1 MAITAAMV
9 KDLREQTGAGMMD
22 CKKALVEADGNLE
35 EAVVYLREK
44 GLAKAAKKAGR
55 ATSEGSI
62 GTWIAEDG
70 SAASMVELL
79 CETDFAAKN
88 EEFVSFVEN
97 LAVKVAEEG
106 ADSVDALSD
115 AAKDLTPLVSK
126 IGENMQIGRMANVKV
141 DGLVGHYVHANGKI
155 GVLVALKGAKA
166 GEHDQLAKD
175 IAMQIAAANPL
186 CISSDQVPQDKL
198 DKEKEIYKAQA
209 MEEGKPE
216 QIAEKIVLGRINKYY
231 KEVCLLDQPFI
242 KEDKKAVKDLLG
254 GSGITIESFVRLALG
269 EGESED

>member
-22 CKKALVEADGNLE
+22 CKKALVEADGDIE
-35 EAVVYLREK
+35 QAVVYLREK

-55 ATSEGSI
+55 ATSEGTV
-62 GTWIAEDG
+62 GLWVADDG
-70 SAASMVELL
+70 ASAALAELL

-88 EEFVSFVEN
+88 EEFVAFAKK
-97 LAVKVAEEG
+97 LAADVAKEKAE
-106 ADSVDALSD
+106 SVDSLSD

-126 IGENMQIGRMANVKV
+126 IGENLQIGRLATLSV
-141 DGLVGHYVHANGKI
+141 DGLVGSYVHANGKI

-175 IAMQIAAANPL
+175 IAMQVAAANPL
-186 CISSDQVPQDKL
+186 CVCSDQVPQDKL

-242 KEDKKAVKDLLG
+242 KEDKKAVKDLLSG
-254 GSGITIESFVRLALG
+254 TGITIEGFARLALG
-269 EGESED
+269 EGCSED